1 VIRFAVLN
9 LIIINNIYFMI
20 QTVITPGQT
29 SVSFQIPVD
38 YVGKRVE
45 ITCHPLDDVLVG
57 KKHQKTLGDFF
68 GVLSEESYLRLKEH
82 TERVRKEWDR
92 LI

>member
-1 VIRFAVLN
+1 MV
-9 LIIINNIYFMI
+9 

-29 SVSFQIPVD
+29 NVSFQIPEN
-38 YVGKRVE
+38 YIGKRVE
-45 ITCHPLDDVLVG
+45 ITCHPVDDAVNG

-68 GVLSEESYLRLKEH
+68 GVLSEESYQRLKEH